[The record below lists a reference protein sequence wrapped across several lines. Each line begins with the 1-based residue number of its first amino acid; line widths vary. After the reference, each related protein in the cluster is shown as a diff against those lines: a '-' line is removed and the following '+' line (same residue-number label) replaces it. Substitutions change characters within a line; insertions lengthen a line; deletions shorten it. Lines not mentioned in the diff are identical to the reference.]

1 MRKIVYNALTG
12 SAGLTAIVPAE
23 RWYAA
28 GAVIDKPVLPF
39 VVLRWL
45 APVPSSAIGKFLN
58 QLRVDVH
65 DERGSYSTIDALLG
79 NPYSGGGIYD
89 VLSGILDLA
98 GPDGRITQCDYLN
111 HSGDQE
117 SEEYGTNYKFS
128 SWQVI
133 GVQS

>member
-1 MRKIVYNALTG
+1 MRQIVRNALIG
-12 SAGLTAIVPAE
+12 NAGLTAIVPAA

-28 GAVIDKPVLPF
+28 GAVIDRPVFPF

-45 APVPSSAIGKFLN
+45 APVPSSAIGKHLH

-65 DERGSYSTIDALLG
+65 DKRGSYKQIEDLLG
-79 NPYSGGGIYD
+79 NQYAGGGIFA
-89 VLSGILDLA
+89 VLSGLLDVS
-98 GPDGRITQCDYLN
+98 GPDGRVTECTYLN

-117 SEEYGTNYKFS
+117 DPNYSSNFKFS